1 MVWFII
7 FNNIMKELITIR
19 KATKNDI
26 DAIDVV
32 FEYARQTMIKDN
44 NPTQWSTFHPSKE
57 FLLED
62 IEQEMLYVVIS
73 NGKICGAF
81 ALVFG
86 EDEPYKHIKGKWID
100 DSPYI
105 TIHSLASNG
114 EVKNMFKIVLDYAT
128 SFNPHIRI
136 DTHRNNTIMLHL
148 LKKYGF
154 IETGLCYVGMPFD
167 NERITFELVGN
178 KK

>member
-1 MVWFII
+1 M
-7 FNNIMKELITIR
+7 NKLISIR
-19 KATKNDI
+19 KATKDDI
-26 DAIDVV
+26 KKLNEL
-32 FEYARQTMIKDN
+32 FEYARQTMISNN
-44 NPTQWSTFHPSKE
+44 NPTQWSTFHPSKK

-62 IEQEMLYVVIS
+62 IKLGMLYVVDYK
-73 NGKICGAF
+73 NKICGAF

-86 EDEPYKHIKGKWID
+86 EDKPYKHIVGERID

-114 EVKNMFKIVLDYAT
+114 KIKNLFGVVLDFVKI
-128 SFNPHIRI
+128 FNPHIRI

-148 LKKYGF
+148 MNKYGF
-154 IETGLCYVGMPFD
+154 VRTGLCYVDMPID
-167 NERITFELVGN
+167 NERITFELVG